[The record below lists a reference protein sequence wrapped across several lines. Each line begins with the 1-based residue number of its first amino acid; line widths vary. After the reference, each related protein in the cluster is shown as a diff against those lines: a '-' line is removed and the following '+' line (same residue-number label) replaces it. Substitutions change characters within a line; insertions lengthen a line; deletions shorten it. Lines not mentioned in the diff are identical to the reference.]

1 MLQGNC
7 TKRRGWIFDLNWIG
21 KVSFCLVPY
30 NYCHPLIEALTQ
42 YVMFSFSIWLQPA
55 RLWDTSKDSLMNV
68 LKFRLFFK
76 LRLKDSDFAA
86 GDIESKNGLGLFQSM
101 NNLPPHLMV
110 GSIVLSSCFRLFSRC
125 RFSQSINICG
135 TINSA

>member
-1 MLQGNC
+1 
-7 TKRRGWIFDLNWIG
+7 
-21 KVSFCLVPY
+21 
-30 NYCHPLIEALTQ
+30 
-42 YVMFSFSIWLQPA
+42 
-55 RLWDTSKDSLMNV
+55 MNV

-110 GSIVLSSCFRLFSRC
+110 GSIVVFVCSRIVGFLNPYKC
-125 RFSQSINICG
+125 CG
-135 TINSA
+135 TINSAEVVS